1 MKIYQ
6 LARFLS
12 KDNLDLPYLIAGLGN
27 PGKKYIDT
35 RHNVGFDMLDVIAS
49 ANGIKVSKVKFKALI
64 GVGKIKGR
72 DVILAKPQTY
82 MNLSGES
89 IREIAQYYKIP
100 PERIIIIY
108 DDIALELGRIRI
120 RKKGSAGGHNG
131 MKNIIYHLKTEDF
144 PRIRIGV
151 GAPDSQEDIKNYV
164 LDKFSKTDIS
174 VLTNVAKDMPAVVNT
189 IIEHGMD
196 TAMNKYNQKA

>member
-1 MKIYQ
+1 MKIYRFP
-6 LARFLS
+6 RFLS
-12 KDNLDLPYLIAGLGN
+12 KNNLDSPYLIAGLGN

-49 ANGIKVSKVKFKALI
+49 ANGIKVSKIKFKALF
-64 GVGKIKGR
+64 GVGKIKGK

-89 IREIAQYYKIP
+89 IREIAHYYKIP
-100 PERIIIIY
+100 PEQIIIIY
-108 DDIALELGRIRI
+108 DDVAIDLGRIRI

-151 GAPDSQEDIKNYV
+151 GGPGSQEDISDYV
-164 LDKFSKTDIS
+164 LGRFSKKEIA
-174 VLTNVAKDMPAVVNT
+174 VLTNTAKDMPAVIDA
-189 IIEHGMD
+189 IIEYGMD
-196 TAMNKYNQKA
+196 SAMNKYN